1 MAKKTATNKT
11 KLIKEAMAA
20 NPEATPKEIADSLSK
35 HGITAQYVSTVKFNM
50 NKKAE
55 GRPVGKPGRRPATAT
70 IGSSSGSSIGTS
82 SGSIEYSDLVKAKGL
97 ADQMGGV
104 QKAKAVLDALN
115 ELSQ

>member
-11 KLIKEAMAA
+11 KLIKDAMAE

-35 HGITAQYVSTVKFNM
+35 HGISAQYVSTVKFNM

-55 GRPVGKPGRRPATAT
+55 GRPVGKPGRRPGTAS
-70 IGSSSGSSIGTS
+70 IGSSSSQ
-82 SGSIEYSDLVKAKGL
+82 IEYSDLMKAKGL

-104 QKAKAVLDALN
+104 QKAKAVLDALS
-115 ELSQ
+115 ELSK

>member
-1 MAKKTATNKT
+1 MAKKSAINKT
-11 KLIKEAMAA
+11 KLIKDAMAA

-35 HGITAQYVSTVKFNM
+35 HGISAQYVSTVKFNM
-50 NKKAE
+50 NKKSD
-55 GRPVGKPGRRPATAT
+55 GRPVGKPGRRPATAS
-70 IGSSSGSSIGTS
+70 IGSAGKSTSSSSG
-82 SGSIEYSDLVKAKGL
+82 IEYSDLVKAKSL